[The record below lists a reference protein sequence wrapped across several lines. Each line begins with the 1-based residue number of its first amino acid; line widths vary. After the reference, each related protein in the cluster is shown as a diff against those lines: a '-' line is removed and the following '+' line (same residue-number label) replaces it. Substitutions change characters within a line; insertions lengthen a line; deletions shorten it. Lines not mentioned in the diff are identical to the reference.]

1 MLLSYQEATVTAG
14 RRLNKFNFL
23 PVVAVVSQY
32 RRQIIITNVN
42 ALPATASGIRRWQ
55 KAEGRRQKAE
65 GRKQSQAPYGSME
78 TRLNWA
84 RTQSTLMK
92 FDFNLSAC
100 C

>member
-1 MLLSYQEATVTAG
+1 MLLNYQEATVTAG

-23 PVVAVVSQY
+23 PVVAVVSRY

-65 GRKQSQAPYGSME
+65 GRRQKAEGRKQSQAPYGSME
-78 TRLNWA
+78 TRLNCA
-84 RTQSTLMK
+84 YSK
-92 FDFNLSAC
+92 YFNEI
-100 C
+100 